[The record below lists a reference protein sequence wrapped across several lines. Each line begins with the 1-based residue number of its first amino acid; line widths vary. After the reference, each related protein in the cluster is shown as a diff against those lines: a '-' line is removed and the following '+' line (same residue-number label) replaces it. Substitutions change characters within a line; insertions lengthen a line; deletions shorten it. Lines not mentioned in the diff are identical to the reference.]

1 MVEVRGLEP
10 PVSWSRTRRDAS
22 FATPRNESGRNRTGV
37 VLLKRE
43 LPGQRGRR
51 TRMVGRPGFEPG
63 VSGLRVR
70 RLSLDACDPNGVAGS
85 RGIEPLFSDRQSDG
99 LPLAYDP
106 RWIAPRLVAAAQAG
120 SGVLRAARSGTW
132 GGYLESNQR
141 PAGSQPA
148 ALPLRHTH
156 HTKACPAGI
165 EPASQLSESWVL
177 PLNDGHIGA
186 RSMLDAPVHHNCI
199 RDVTDR

>member
-1 MVEVRGLEP
+1 MPASLHLE
-10 PVSWSRTRRDAS
+10 
-22 FATPRNESGRNRTGV
+22 NESGRNRTGV

-120 SGVLRAARSGTW
+120 SGMLRTARSGTRGVDTW
-132 GGYLESNQR
+132 SRTKDLQVHSLPRSRYAIPTTQSCARQDSNLR
-141 PAGSQPA
+141 LSLRRAGSF
-148 ALPLRHTH
+148 R
-156 HTKACPAGI
+156 
-165 EPASQLSESWVL
+165 
-177 PLNDGHIGA
+177 
-186 RSMLDAPVHHNCI
+186 
-199 RDVTDR
+199 